1 MGAPATMS
9 AGLTETLALPDNMR
23 PRVKFLTVVWGEAY
37 IARFAGLALPSF
49 IAPGNLPALAE
60 ATDLEV
66 VIMTRRGDIAYFEQ
80 HKTFRLLQSVCPVRF
95 VEIDDLIT
103 NGVYGVT
110 LTLAYARPII
120 ACGSE
125 MLNTHFVFM
134 NADFVL
140 ADGSLRSLCTQILA
154 GRSIVLGPSFRA
166 TAEDVEPLLGAWKN
180 EATGVLS
187 IAPRELA
194 GISMP
199 HPHATTIAKI
209 RDQHS
214 FHSTH
219 PNQFFWQ
226 IDQHTLL
233 GRYYL
238 IFMLCLKPERIIDS
252 INSFCDY
259 AFIPEMCPSGNEAVM
274 GDSDDFFMLELQERA
289 QEALMLRMGQ
299 QSEEKTIKSLRQWTT
314 REHRRA
320 AGYDIVFHTKDIPST
335 IGRYKKEAKSFI
347 ERLNNQLGPPT
358 PHEGHRYW
366 IRGREAWRNYRKA
379 LKAPGNPPELRE
391 IKFGLR
397 TLGSWRLLRILFR
410 QYFWYATY
418 AAHGTLTGKRS
429 RLSLLNPNYLDNE
442 FLRKTLAT
450 APSMRDGEMLVVRS
464 DPASVDPLAPAGAR
478 IRFAT
483 IVEILGN
490 KIDLEPDS
498 PTRYTRILICLTRKE
513 SLRADQLIEK
523 CKTAITRSSECHVVV
538 HDPTGNINALVVAT
552 ELMHLVDAVNNIPHC
567 SADFFWIGGSLMRLN
582 RRLIQ
587 NRQTDL
593 SRFGAFALL
602 WAFPRLIFE
611 IPLLLATNFYLGSK
625 LLTMRSTMHSSSMVI
640 HLRPQ
645 DDKGRG

>member
-1 MGAPATMS
+1 
-9 AGLTETLALPDNMR
+9 MR

-37 IARFAGLALPSF
+37 IARFADLALPSF

-103 NGVYGVT
+103 NGIYGVT

-140 ADGSLRSLCTQILA
+140 ADGSLRSLCAQILA

-219 PNQFFWQ
+219 PNQFFWRV
-226 IDQHTLL
+226 DPHTLL

-238 IFMLCLKPERIIDS
+238 IFMLCLKPERLIDS

-314 REHRRA
+314 LEHRRA

-335 IGRYKKEAKSFI
+335 IGRYKYEAKAFI
-347 ERLNNQLGPPT
+347 DRLNNKLGAPP

-366 IRGREAWRNYRKA
+366 IRGIEAWRNYRKSQK
-379 LKAPGNPPELRE
+379 LVGTPPELRE
-391 IKFGLR
+391 IKFGFD
-397 TLGSWRLLRILFR
+397 TLFSGRQLSILLR
-410 QYFWYATY
+410 QHYWCAVY

-429 RLSLLNPNYLDNE
+429 KLSLLNPNYLDNE
-442 FLRKTLAT
+442 FLRQVLSA
-450 APSMRDGEMLVVRS
+450 APDTQNQEMLVVRS
-464 DPASVDPLAPAGAR
+464 DPVSVDPLAPAAAR

-483 IVEILGN
+483 IAEILSDQ
-490 KIDLEPDS
+490 IDLGKS
-498 PTRYTRILICLTRKE
+498 NAHRYARILIYLSRKE
-513 SLRADQLIEK
+513 ASRADNLVEKLKIAMARSIE
-523 CKTAITRSSECHVVV
+523 SYVVV
-538 HDPTGNINALVVAT
+538 HDQTGDISALDVAT
-552 ELMHLVDAVNNIPHC
+552 ELMPLINATNNVPHC
-567 SADFFWIGGSLMRLN
+567 SAEYFWIGGTLMHLN
-582 RRLIQ
+582 RKLTNARKL
-587 NRQTDL
+587 DL
-593 SRFGAFALL
+593 SRFGMLALL
-602 WAFPRLIFE
+602 WTVPRLIFE
-611 IPLLLATNFYLGSK
+611 IPLMLASTLYLGTK
-625 LLTMRSTMHSSSMVI
+625 LRTMRSATHSSSMVI

-645 DDKGRG
+645 NDPGLD